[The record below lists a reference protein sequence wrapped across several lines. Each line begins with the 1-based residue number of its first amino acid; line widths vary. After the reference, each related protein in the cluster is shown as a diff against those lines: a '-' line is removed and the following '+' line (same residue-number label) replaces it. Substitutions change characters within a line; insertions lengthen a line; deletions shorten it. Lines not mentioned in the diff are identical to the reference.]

1 MTNTC
6 KAPLSRCSALILISF
21 RNNMAPP
28 PHPSHTHIPPS
39 HRPLSALSD
48 TGAAVLQAGLREGP
62 LDPPSLIRHDIKRDY
77 FI

>member
-21 RNNMAPP
+21 QNNMPP
-28 PHPSHTHIPPS
+28 PNTHISLPPPA
-39 HRPLSALSD
+39 PLSALSD

>member
-21 RNNMAPP
+21 RNNMPP
-28 PHPSHTHIPPS
+28 PHTHTSLPPPI
-39 HRPLSALSD
+39 HLSALSD

-62 LDPPSLIRHDIKRDY
+62 LDPTSLIRHDIRRDY